1 MRNYE
6 AMCVFRPEDEVFR
19 TGVEQIREE
28 LKGFGGEIER
38 EEDMGQRALAYPI
51 KKIPQAHYY
60 YYVVKMDP
68 EQAHQTEKK
77 LRMRDELL
85 RFMMVRQDA

>member
-1 MRNYE
+1 MRNYD
-6 AMCVFRPEDEVFR
+6 AMCVFRPEDDTFR

-28 LKGFGGEIER
+28 LKGFGAEIER

-51 KKIPQAHYY
+51 KKVQQAHYY

-68 EQAHQTEKK
+68 LKAPETEKK